1 MSSHHFFQDLIK
13 QGKHYAK
20 IIDDLVEDP
29 DVLRSPNNILGVA
42 YIKAINTIDPT
53 INKMLFNANL
63 PRIMIKTLNMTFA
76 SGSAIRRALI
86 NNNHIWKDVVPS
98 NITCLYEK
106 PHLLKQ
112 QTFNFI
118 KYNILSRSSTEL
130 SQIYTMSEGFEH
142 RLKANIRAPDFDTLM
157 SLVKTKRFT
166 YTHIQRVLM
175 QLLLNIKKDV
185 QRGY

>member
-1 MSSHHFFQDLIK
+1 M
-13 QGKHYAK
+13 
-20 IIDDLVEDP
+20 VEDP

-53 INKMLFNANL
+53 INKIAIQ
-63 PRIMIKTLNMTFA
+63 RQSATHHDQDIKHDTFA

-142 RLKANIRAPDFDTLM
+142 RLKANIQSAPDFDTLM

-175 QLLLNIKKDV
+175 QLLLNIKKDAFKEDIEAV
-185 QRGY
+185 RILE